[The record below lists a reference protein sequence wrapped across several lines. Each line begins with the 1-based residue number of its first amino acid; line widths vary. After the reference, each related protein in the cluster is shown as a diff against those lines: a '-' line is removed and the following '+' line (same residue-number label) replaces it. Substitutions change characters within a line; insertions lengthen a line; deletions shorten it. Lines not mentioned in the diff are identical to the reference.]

1 MNMLCC
7 SIRRHP
13 TCLYN
18 VFLLQFFSPL
28 VVSKILIEC
37 GPDGRPS
44 GEADV
49 YFSCHQDAM
58 AAMSRDRQH
67 IGETAGEPLAPAPAD

>member
-1 MNMLCC
+1 M
-7 SIRRHP
+7 
-13 TCLYN
+13 
-18 VFLLQFFSPL
+18 
-28 VVSKILIEC
+28 SKILIEC

-58 AAMSRDRQH
+58 AAMSRDRMH
-67 IGETAGEPLAPAPAD
+67 IGETVREPLTTGTAAENM